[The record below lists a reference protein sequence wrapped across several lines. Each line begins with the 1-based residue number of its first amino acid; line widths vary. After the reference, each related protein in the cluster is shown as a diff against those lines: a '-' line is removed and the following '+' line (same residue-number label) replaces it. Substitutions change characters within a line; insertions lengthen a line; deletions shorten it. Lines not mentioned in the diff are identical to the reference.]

1 MKRIGIGRAK
11 QAALHKPFRK
21 VLFEQLTK
29 FKKVEITT
37 LKFYELQIIAN
48 S

>member
-21 VLFEQLTK
+21 VLFEQLN
-29 FKKVEITT
+29 
-37 LKFYELQIIAN
+37 LKRLKSQL
-48 S
+48 